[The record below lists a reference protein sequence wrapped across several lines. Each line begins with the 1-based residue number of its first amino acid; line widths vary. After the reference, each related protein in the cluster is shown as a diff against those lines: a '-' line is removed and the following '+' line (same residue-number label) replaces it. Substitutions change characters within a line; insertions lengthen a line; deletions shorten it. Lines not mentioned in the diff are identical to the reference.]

1 MKTKIFSIFI
11 LAVFSLSLVSGVFAT
26 DNCII
31 PAKEEKQINIKLNEN
46 FKIIL
51 KSNRSTGYGWSYNY
65 NSEYI
70 QLIDEN
76 YIPDT
81 HDPWIVGSGGKS
93 IFEFKAIKQGESD
106 ITLKYLRPWENCIP
120 TQEIVYHVKITE

>member
-65 NSEYI
+65 NSKYI
-70 QLIDEN
+70 QLVNES

-81 HDPWIVGSGGKS
+81 HDPWIVGSEGKS
-93 IFEFKAIKQGESD
+93 I
-106 ITLKYLRPWENCIP
+106 
-120 TQEIVYHVKITE
+120 